1 MSAMSFTSAS
11 VRPAVAESLT
21 FSDFCKEILDRIQPS
36 LLCFGERFMYGLGYN
51 QLQVAADHLIGLI
64 FTDGT
69 FKRNQMLAVNPV
81 SFFQHLRDARLLAA
95 KGAVYSHT
103 TTLLFRVAPAVYLA
117 AAITAT
123 LLIPVADLEP
133 IISFEGDIIFFAYTL
148 SLALAALILAAMD
161 TGSSFE
167 GMGASREA
175 LYGALIEPALM
186 IGFATLAM
194 FCGYTTFAD
203 IFAVKQSFDLHLT
216 LVMLL
221 AAYLFLRITFVE
233 AGRVPVED
241 PRTHLELTMIHEVMC
256 LDYCGVDLAF
266 VKAAGWLKTAA
277 LAVLAADA
285 AAAAVAAPRWWIAAP
300 LAVLLTGLS
309 VGVVES
315 TQARNKL
322 ARNTTFILTIAALAA
337 LVFFTGYL
345 LRFNIAVQ

>member
-1 MSAMSFTSAS
+1 M
-11 VRPAVAESLT
+11 
-21 FSDFCKEILDRIQPS
+21 
-36 LLCFGERFMYGLGYN
+36 
-51 QLQVAADHLIGLI
+51 
-64 FTDGT
+64 
-69 FKRNQMLAVNPV
+69 
-81 SFFQHLRDARLLAA
+81 
-95 KGAVYSHT
+95 
-103 TTLLFRVAPAVYLA
+103 APAVYLA

-133 IISFEGDIIFFAYTL
+133 IISFEGDIICFAYTL
-148 SLALAALILAAMD
+148 ALARAALILAAMD

-256 LDYCGVDLAF
+256 LDYGGIDMLMIRIG
-266 VKAAGWLKTAA
+266 GWLKTAA
-277 LAVLAADA
+277 FSMIAANA
-285 AAAAVAAPRWWIAAP
+285 IATVSCFKWWFAAPVAI
-300 LAVLLTGLS
+300 LLTGVS
-309 VGVVES
+309 VGIVES

-322 ARNTTFILTIAALAA
+322 SRNTTFMVTISALAA
-337 LVFFTGYL
+337 LIFFIGYL
-345 LRFNIAVQ
+345 LQLDINI

>member
-1 MSAMSFTSAS
+1 MSPLFRAAPSVCLGSA
-11 VRPAVAESLT
+11 
-21 FSDFCKEILDRIQPS
+21 
-36 LLCFGERFMYGLGYN
+36 
-51 QLQVAADHLIGLI
+51 
-64 FTDGT
+64 
-69 FKRNQMLAVNPV
+69 
-81 SFFQHLRDARLLAA
+81 LLAA
-95 KGAVYSHT
+95 
-103 TTLLFRVAPAVYLA
+103 LF
-117 AAITAT
+117 
-123 LLIPVADLEP
+123 IPVGDLP
-133 IISFEGDIIFFAYTL
+133 PLLSFDGDLVAFAYL
-148 SLALAALILAAMD
+148 LALGRTALILAAMD

-167 GMGASREA
+167 GWGASREA
-175 LYGALIEPALM
+175 LYGALAEPALM
-186 IGFATLAM
+186 LVFGTLALLS
-194 FCGYTTFAD
+194 GHTSFAALFTGD
-203 IFAVKQSFDLHLT
+203 TAGDAQQAVVL
-216 LVMLL
+216 LL
-221 AAYLFLRITFVE
+221 AAYLLLKLVFTESGRI
-233 AGRVPVED
+233 PVDD